1 MLLRDDERLDDLQRN
16 HYGIIQR
23 KGVFCFGMDAV
34 LLSGFAAVKKGE
46 RVLDLHKFY
55 HCSYRFLPFFSL
67 QRRRGSISQVWRSRR
82 SQRTW
87 PAAVSVT
94 TI

>member
-34 LLSGFAAVKKGE
+34 LLSAFAAVKKGE
-46 RVLDLHKFY
+46 QERASF
-55 HCSYRFLPFFSL
+55 PFFSL